1 MLSSTSSTGDDN
13 ILEENANEAQYR
25 KKQVQQVRD
34 GVVDIEEFSG
44 GISMSDLTFSDFK
57 IELLEFF
64 KENKKSLD
72 NSPNGLHTVINI
84 NDLNSKETI
93 EGGVIFLLKRLN
105 EKNALD
111 KNLLEPYYLIY
122 ITDNGEIKLNYIDG
136 KKILDFLKKAC
147 FNKKE
152 IWKEQVSKFNKKT
165 KDGQRMDHY
174 SSLLNKVLDNIAENK
189 KEQDVNSIFSRGKT
203 TLNKNNISNSDF
215 ELICFFVLLE

>member
-1 MLSSTSSTGDDN
+1 MIN

-174 SSLLNKVLDNIAENK
+174 SSLLNKILDNIAENK